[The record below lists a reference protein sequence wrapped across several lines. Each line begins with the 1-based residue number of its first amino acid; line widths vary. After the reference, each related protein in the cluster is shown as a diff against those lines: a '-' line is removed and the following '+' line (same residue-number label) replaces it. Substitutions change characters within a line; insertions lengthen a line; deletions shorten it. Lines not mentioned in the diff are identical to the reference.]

1 MFILNTALRSI
12 ALPTLLA
19 TLSMAVTPLRA
30 GTPADDKEMRDY
42 RLTMEKVQ
50 KYVTAATAIQAD
62 SKASQCMKE
71 NELGKAPSLDA
82 FEKKFNNCP
91 SAVAIVK
98 GAGLA
103 PRELMVISA
112 VLLSGMMLVGM
123 KKAGQIQKYPP
134 SISPENAA
142 FLEKNADKIGPMIQP
157 LMKSDK

>member
-62 SKASQCMKE
+62 SKATRCMKE
-71 NELGKAPSLDA
+71 NELSSAPSLDA

-98 GAGLA
+98 GAGLVA
-103 PRELMVISA
+103 ARADGDQRGPLERHDAGRHEEGGPDPEVSAFDFTGKRRLPREERRQDRADATALDE
-112 VLLSGMMLVGM
+112 VG
-123 KKAGQIQKYPP
+123 
-134 SISPENAA
+134 
-142 FLEKNADKIGPMIQP
+142 
-157 LMKSDK
+157 